1 MVPKGVSLTVCRH
14 LAKFHLFVGWFMKIF
29 QWIRLHGTHS
39 SGISWMAAI
48 CLTETM
54 AKGWADVFCAE
65 FKANA
70 HASVS
75 ANNTNLYSLKQR
87 HRYKRHWKQSSS
99 ATELL
104 KQSICR
110 PLQNTISLLQII
122 MDRQHFP
129 LNLFIVIHWARG
141 HTFILWSHLTKLVI
155 LSQSYNKSVWLKW
168 YCNSNRDCDASAA

>member
-1 MVPKGVSLTVCRH
+1 MRAPYKVS
-14 LAKFHLFVGWFMKIF
+14 FVWSRFMKIF

-54 AKGWADVFCAE
+54 AKGWADAFCAE

-87 HRYKRHWKQSSS
+87 HRYKRHWKQPSSS
-99 ATELL
+99 AELL

-110 PLQNTISLLQII
+110 PLKNTVSLLQII
-122 MDRQHFP
+122 MDRQHFF
-129 LNLFIVIHWARG
+129 LIHSGG

-155 LSQSYNKSVWLKW
+155 NAILMHY
-168 YCNSNRDCDASAA
+168 